1 MVTFPLHFILVLQV
15 HKIFKVR
22 GLVFFL
28 NFCFVLISHKSNV
41 FTHRFSFYLK
51 IYRPGPTA
59 VQVQIMG
66 GKYEVNINDFYVGEL
81 KKIAGTIIF
90 TTI

>member
-1 MVTFPLHFILVLQV
+1 MVTFPLHFILVCKCTKSLKFGGGV
-15 HKIFKVR
+15 
-22 GLVFFL
+22 L

-66 GKYEVNINDFYVGEL
+66 GKYEVNINYFCVGEL
-81 KKIAGTIIF
+81 KNLLVLLYLQPF
-90 TTI
+90 N